1 MNAPCVDVGGTP
13 VRPLRKVAWKVY
25 QLTPRIASVR
35 YRCLIPALALEQRG
49 VQSTVFEEGE
59 VLTDL
64 EDFDLLIFVKSFTA
78 SDARLAALARRY
90 GIPVVL
96 DLCDNIFVAGYATDA
111 PVSPIEGFHRMAAM
125 SGAIVVP
132 TEPLASRTAM
142 ATGGAAQIFTIP
154 DPLETPDIVAR
165 LLSGAAPYRY
175 RRDRVVPRAIAFIPY
190 RLLARVAPA
199 LRGLARWLDPT
210 GRVRRLVFRSAR
222 SLLATPTRI
231 GRALQHPRATLR
243 GALDR
248 ARRAFEPSPSQMST
262 AAPKSIHARTRKQVL
277 WFGQH
282 GAPHSKFG
290 MESLEALL
298 PVLEDVNQSVP
309 IELIVVSNNFDR
321 FAALER
327 QVSFPCRY
335 SKWTLEGIFAHLRE
349 CDVCVM
355 PNPRDEFSI
364 TKSANRAA
372 LALSMGVPVVATSIP
387 SFLPFA
393 DCIALDN
400 WKGGLLAY
408 LTDDARRR
416 RDVDAAQSVL
426 AREYDSEV
434 IAERWRNLI
443 DTLSDA

>member
-1 MNAPCVDVGGTP
+1 M
-13 VRPLRKVAWKVY
+13 
-25 QLTPRIASVR
+25 
-35 YRCLIPALALEQRG
+35 
-49 VQSTVFEEGE
+49 F
-59 VLTDL
+59 
-64 EDFDLLIFVKSFTA
+64 
-78 SDARLAALARRY
+78 
-90 GIPVVL
+90 
-96 DLCDNIFVAGYATDA
+96 
-111 PVSPIEGFHRMAAM
+111 
-125 SGAIVVP
+125 
-132 TEPLASRTAM
+132 
-142 ATGGAAQIFTIP
+142 
-154 DPLETPDIVAR
+154 
-165 LLSGAAPYRY
+165 
-175 RRDRVVPRAIAFIPY
+175 
-190 RLLARVAPA
+190 
-199 LRGLARWLDPT
+199 
-210 GRVRRLVFRSAR
+210 
-222 SLLATPTRI
+222 
-231 GRALQHPRATLR
+231 
-243 GALDR
+243 
-248 ARRAFEPSPSQMST
+248 T

-335 SKWTLEGIFAHLRE
+335 SKWTLGGIFAHLRE

-364 TKSANRAA
+364 TKSANRAV

-387 SFLPFA
+387 SFLPLA

-416 RDVDAAQSVL
+416 RDVDAAQRVL